1 MHNFMNKLQASSPV
15 TESLLKVNEPPAFE
29 CIRFG
34 DKPIIISCDHASN
47 RIPSALDNLGLHEE
61 ELQRHIAWDIGAAGV
76 AKSLAAS
83 LGATLVSN
91 NYSRLVVD
99 CNRYLSDPSAFT
111 ILSDTTEVIGNQ
123 NLTEFD
129 KAQRAESIYYAY
141 HRTIHK
147 ELDRHIIDNQCPV
160 LISIHSFTP
169 ELKSNPIER
178 PWEIG
183 VLWDKDPR
191 IPLALLDA
199 LRKESNLVVGDNQ
212 PYSGRDLADYTVDHH
227 AEKHGFAHT
236 SIEIRQDLLQDEKGI
251 AEWSKRLGNIFIA
264 MLAKPEFFQSLKN
277 NNIGN

>member
-1 MHNFMNKLQASSPV
+1 MNKSQASSPV
-15 TESLLKVNEPPAFE
+15 TDSLLQANEPPAFE

-34 DKPIIISCDHASN
+34 GRPIIISCDHASN
-47 RIPSALDNLGLHEE
+47 RIPLALDNLGLPVE
-61 ELQRHIAWDIGAAGV
+61 ELQRHIAWDIGAASV
-76 AKSLAAS
+76 AKSLAES
-83 LGATLVSN
+83 LQATLVSN

-111 ILSDTTEVIGNQ
+111 TVSDTTEVLGNK
-123 NLTEFD
+123 NLSEFD

-141 HRTIHK
+141 HRAIHK
-147 ELDRHIIDNQCPV
+147 ELDRHIVDDQCPV

-169 ELKSNPIER
+169 ELKSNPIQR

-191 IPLALLDA
+191 IPEALLDA
-199 LRKESNLVVGDNQ
+199 LRKERTLVVGDNQ

-236 SIEIRQDLLQDEKGI
+236 SIEIRQDLLQSEEGI
-251 AEWSKRLGNIFIA
+251 AEWSERLGDIFIA
-264 MLAKPEFFQSLKN
+264 MLEKPEFYQPLEK
-277 NNIGN
+277 

>member
-1 MHNFMNKLQASSPV
+1 MKSARQSSPV
-15 TESLLKVNEPPAFE
+15 TDNLLAADEPAAFE

-47 RIPSALDNLGLHEE
+47 RIPKALNKLGLAQE
-61 ELQRHIAWDIGAAGV
+61 ELLRHIAWDIGAAQV
-76 AKSLAAS
+76 AKLVAESLQ
-83 LGATLVSN
+83 ATLLTN

-99 CNRYLSDPSAFT
+99 CNRYLSDPSAFST
-111 ILSDTTEVIGNQ
+111 VSDTTEIVGNQ
-123 NLTEFD
+123 NLSEFD

-141 HRTIHK
+141 HRAIHK
-147 ELDRHIIDNQCPV
+147 ELDKHIVGDQCPV
-160 LISIHSFTP
+160 LLSIHSFTP
-169 ELKSNPIER
+169 ELKSNSINR

-199 LRKESNLVVGDNQ
+199 LRKDSKLIVGDNQ

-236 SIEIRQDLLQDEKGI
+236 SIEIRQDLLQSEEGI
-251 AEWSKRLGNIFIA
+251 AEWSERLSDIFSA
-264 MLAKPEFFQSLKN
+264 MLEKPEFYQSLKKY
-277 NNIGN
+277 